1 MLQITLFFALNR
13 VFENETSTQSKKVLK
28 KFWREIFFEYY
39 INNSSELLSFF
50 KRLPDEEWTYN
61 TKKFL
66 QNINSIFLEYV
77 TLFLTLYTMW
87 KIIGIDLGTTNS
99 AVAFMEGG
107 EAKIIPNAEGNRTT
121 PSIVAHK
128 DGSII
133 VGTPAKRQAITN
145 PAGTI
150 FSAKRFIGRKF
161 DEVQDEIKNVPY
173 EVVKGKDGSALIK
186 FDGKEVRPEE
196 IGAHILMK
204 LKADAEK
211 FLGQTVSEAVITVP
225 AYFNDD
231 QRQATINAGK
241 IAGLEVKRIVNEPT
255 AAALAYGAG
264 KGKNEK
270 IAIYDFGGG
279 TFDISILELSDEGTF
294 EVLATNGDTHLGG
307 DDFDKIITDW
317 IIDEFKKDQAID
329 LRNDPMALQRVRD
342 EAEKAKKELSSTSD
356 YDINLPY
363 ITVDSSGP
371 KNLAMTLTRNK
382 FEELIAD
389 TVEKSIAPCKAVLKD
404 AGLKASDLNQVL
416 MVGGS
421 TRVPLV
427 MQKVEAFFGKKPNTG
442 INPDESVAMGA
453 AIQAGIIGGDV
464 TDVLLLDVT
473 PLTLGIE
480 TMGGVR
486 TPMIT
491 RNTTIPANKTETFS
505 TAVDNQPSVEIHVLQ
520 GEREMAADNKS
531 LGRFMLDGIAPA
543 PRGVPQIE
551 VSFDIDANGVLH
563 VTAKDKGTGK
573 EQKITIQGSTGM
585 DEAEVDKLV
594 KEAEAKKEEDKK
606 KKELVDARNQADG
619 AVAQADK
626 LMRDNA
632 DKISDEDKALL
643 EDKVKDVKEVLAKSD
658 ASKDDFEAPSKA
670 LQDALMQVGQKIYS
684 QADAAGAPQDGAQ
697 AEDTQKAEDD
707 VQDGEVEK

>member
-1 MLQITLFFALNR
+1 MTIKKLLKILI
-13 VFENETSTQSKKVLK
+13 SKK
-28 KFWREIFFEYY
+28 I
-39 INNSSELLSFF
+39 I
-50 KRLPDEEWTYN
+50 
-61 TKKFL
+61 
-66 QNINSIFLEYV
+66 
-77 TLFLTLYTMW
+77 MW

-99 AVAFMEGG
+99 CVAFMEGW
-107 EAKIIPNAEGNRTT
+107 EAKVINNAEGNRTT

-161 DEVQDEIKNVPY
+161 DEIQEEIKSVPY
-173 EVVKGKDGSALIK
+173 NVVKGSNGEALIE
-186 FDGKEVRPEE
+186 FDGKQVRPEE
-196 IGAHILMK
+196 IGSHVLMK
-204 LKADAEK
+204 IKEDAEK
-211 FLGQTVSEAVITVP
+211 FLGQKVTEAVITVP

-255 AAALAYGAG
+255 AAALSYGAG

-270 IAIYDFGGG
+270 IAVYDLGGG

-294 EVLATNGDTHLGG
+294 EVLSTNGDTHLGG
-307 DDFDKIITDW
+307 DDFDKVILDY
-317 IIDEFKKDQAID
+317 IIDEFKKDQGVD
-329 LRNDPMALQRVRD
+329 LRNDAMALQRVRD
-342 EAEKAKKELSSTSD
+342 EAEKAKKELSTTTS

-371 KNLAMTLTRNK
+371 KNLMMSISRTK
-382 FEELIAD
+382 FEELISD
-389 TVEKSIAPCKAVLKD
+389 LVERSLEPCRKVLSD
-404 AGLKASDLNQVL
+404 AGLSASDLDQVL
-416 MVGGS
+416 LVGGS

-427 MQKVEAFFGKKPNTG
+427 ISKVEAFFGKKPNAG
-442 INPDESVAMGA
+442 VNPDEAVAMGA

-486 TPMIT
+486 TAMIA

-531 LGRFMLDGIAPA
+531 LGRFILDGIAPA
-543 PRGVPQIE
+543 PRGVPQVE
-551 VSFDIDANGVLH
+551 VSFDIDANGVLK
-563 VTAKDKGTGK
+563 VKAKDKGTGK
-573 EQKITIQGSTGM
+573 EQHITIQGSTGM

-606 KKELVDARNQADG
+606 KKDLVDARNQADSG
-619 AVAQADK
+619 VAQAEK
-626 LMRDNA
+626 MLADNA
-632 DKISDEDKALL
+632 DKVEDA
-643 EDKVKDVKEVLAKSD
+643 DKTSVEEKIAKVKEVLGKAD
-658 ASKDDFEAPSKA
+658 ASKEDFETVNKE
-670 LQDALMQVGQKIYS
+670 LQDTMMQVGQKLYS
-684 QADAAGAPQDGAQ
+684 QPGAEGAADQGQ
-697 AEDTQKAEDD
+697 AEQKADD
-707 VQDGEVEK
+707 GVQDADVETDGDDKTTRV

>member
-1 MLQITLFFALNR
+1 
-13 VFENETSTQSKKVLK
+13 
-28 KFWREIFFEYY
+28 
-39 INNSSELLSFF
+39 
-50 KRLPDEEWTYN
+50 
-61 TKKFL
+61 
-66 QNINSIFLEYV
+66 
-77 TLFLTLYTMW
+77 
-87 KIIGIDLGTTNS
+87 
-99 AVAFMEGG
+99 
-107 EAKIIPNAEGNRTT
+107 
-121 PSIVAHK
+121 
-128 DGSII
+128 
-133 VGTPAKRQAITN
+133 
-145 PAGTI
+145 
-150 FSAKRFIGRKF
+150 
-161 DEVQDEIKNVPY
+161 
-173 EVVKGKDGSALIK
+173 
-186 FDGKEVRPEE
+186 
-196 IGAHILMK
+196 MK
-204 LKADAEK
+204 LKEDAEK
-211 FLGQTVSEAVITVP
+211 YLGQTVSEAVVTVP

-270 IAIYDFGGG
+270 IAVYDLGGG
-279 TFDISILELSDEGTF
+279 TFDISILELSEEGTF

-307 DDFDKIITDW
+307 DDFDKVITDW

-371 KNLAMTLTRNK
+371 KNLMMTLTRTK
-382 FEELIAD
+382 FEELIGD
-389 TVEKSIAPCKAVLKD
+389 LVERSLKPCKAVLAD

-416 MVGGS
+416 LVGGS

-427 MQKVEAFFGKKPNTG
+427 VQKVEAFFGRKPNTG
-442 INPDESVAMGA
+442 VNPDESVAMGA

-486 TPMIT
+486 TPMIA

-594 KEAEAKKEEDKK
+594 KEAEAKKDEDKK
-606 KKELVDARNQADG
+606 KKDMVDARNGADG
-619 AVAQADK
+619 AVAQAEK
-626 LMRDNA
+626 LMADNA
-632 DKISDEDKALL
+632 DKVSDEDKTLL
-643 EDKVKDVKEVLAKSD
+643 EDKIKGVKDILAKAD
-658 ASKDDFEAPSKA
+658 ASKDDIESESKA
-670 LQDALMQVGQKIYS
+670 LQDALMQVGQKVYS
-684 QADAAGAPQDGAQ
+684 QADAAQDAPADGQ
-697 AEDTQKAEDD
+697 TEEKKDDD

>member
-1 MLQITLFFALNR
+1 
-13 VFENETSTQSKKVLK
+13 
-28 KFWREIFFEYY
+28 
-39 INNSSELLSFF
+39 
-50 KRLPDEEWTYN
+50 
-61 TKKFL
+61 
-66 QNINSIFLEYV
+66 
-77 TLFLTLYTMW
+77 MW

-99 AVAFMEGG
+99 CVAFMEGW
-107 EAKIIPNAEGNRTT
+107 EAKVIANAEGNRTT

-128 DGSII
+128 DGAVI

-161 DEVQDEIKNVPY
+161 DEVQEEIKSVPY
-173 EVVKGKDGSALIK
+173 EVVKGSNGEALIK
-186 FDGKEVRPEE
+186 FDGKDVRPEE
-196 IGAHILMK
+196 IGAHVLMK
-204 LKADAEK
+204 IKEDAEK
-211 FLGQTVSEAVITVP
+211 FLGQKVTEAVITVP

-255 AAALAYGAG
+255 AAALSYGAG

-270 IAIYDFGGG
+270 IAVYDLGGG

-294 EVLATNGDTHLGG
+294 EVLSTNGDTHLGG
-307 DDFDKIITDW
+307 DDFDKVILDY
-317 IIDEFKKDQAID
+317 IIDEFQKDQAVD
-329 LRNDPMALQRVRD
+329 LRKDPMALQRVRD
-342 EAEKAKKELSSTSD
+342 EAEKAKKELSSTTS

-371 KNLAMTLTRNK
+371 KNLMMSISRTK
-382 FEELIAD
+382 FEELISD
-389 TVEKSIAPCKAVLKD
+389 LVERSLIPCKKVLSD
-404 AGLKASDLNQVL
+404 AGLSASDLDQIL
-416 MVGGS
+416 LVGGS

-427 MQKVEAFFGKKPNTG
+427 ASKVEAFFGKKPNAG

-486 TPMIT
+486 TAMIA
-491 RNTTIPANKTETFS
+491 RNTTIPANKNETFS

-520 GEREMAADNKS
+520 GEREMAADNKP

-551 VSFDIDANGVLH
+551 VHFDIDANGILK

-573 EQKITIQGSTGM
+573 EQHITIQGSTGM
-585 DEAEVDKLV
+585 DEAEVDALV

-606 KKELVDARNQADG
+606 KKDMVDARNNADSG
-619 AVAQADK
+619 VAQAEK
-626 LMRDNA
+626 MLADNA
-632 DKISDEDKALL
+632 DKVSDEDKMAVN
-643 EDKVKDVKEVLAKSD
+643 EKIAKVKEVLGNAD
-658 ASKDDFEAPSKA
+658 ATKEEFEAVNKE
-670 LQDALMQVGQKIYS
+670 LQDTMMQVGQKLYS
-684 QADAAGAPQDGAQ
+684 QPGAEGAAEGQAQQAADDGVQD
-697 AEDTQKAEDD
+697 AEVESDEDD
-707 VQDGEVEK
+707 KKTRV

>member
-1 MLQITLFFALNR
+1 
-13 VFENETSTQSKKVLK
+13 
-28 KFWREIFFEYY
+28 
-39 INNSSELLSFF
+39 
-50 KRLPDEEWTYN
+50 
-61 TKKFL
+61 
-66 QNINSIFLEYV
+66 
-77 TLFLTLYTMW
+77 MW

-99 AVAFMEGG
+99 CVAFMEGW
-107 EAKIIPNAEGNRTT
+107 EAKVIANAEGNRTT

-128 DGSII
+128 DGNII

-161 DEVQDEIKNVPY
+161 DEVQEEIKSVPY
-173 EVVKGKDGSALIK
+173 EVVKGSNGEALIK
-186 FDGKEVRPEE
+186 FDGKDVRPEE
-196 IGAHILMK
+196 IGAHVLMK
-204 LKADAEK
+204 IKEDAEK
-211 FLGQTVSEAVITVP
+211 FLGQTVTEAVITVP

-255 AAALAYGAG
+255 AAALSYGAG

-270 IAIYDFGGG
+270 IAVYDLGGG

-294 EVLATNGDTHLGG
+294 EVLSTNGDTHLGG
-307 DDFDKIITDW
+307 DDFDKKILDY
-317 IIDEFKKDQAID
+317 IIDEFKKEQAVD

-342 EAEKAKKELSSTSD
+342 EAEKAKKELSSTTS

-363 ITVDSSGP
+363 ITVDASGP
-371 KNLAMTLTRNK
+371 KNLMMSISRTK
-382 FEELIAD
+382 FEELIGD
-389 TVEKSIAPCKAVLKD
+389 LVERSLVPCKKVLSD
-404 AGLKASDLNQVL
+404 AGLSASDLDQIL
-416 MVGGS
+416 LVGGS

-427 MQKVEAFFGKKPNTG
+427 ASKVEAFFGKKPNAG

-486 TPMIT
+486 TAMIT
-491 RNTTIPANKTETFS
+491 RNTTIPANKNETFS

-520 GEREMAADNKS
+520 GEREMAADNKP

-551 VSFDIDANGVLH
+551 VHFDIDTNGILK

-573 EQKITIQGSTGM
+573 EQHITIQGSTGM
-585 DEAEVDKLV
+585 DEAEVDALV
-594 KEAEAKKEEDKK
+594 KEAEAKKEEDTKK
-606 KKELVDARNQADG
+606 KDLVDSRNNADSG
-619 AVAQADK
+619 VAQADK
-626 LMRDNA
+626 MLKDNA
-632 DKISDEDKALL
+632 DKVSDEDKVLVEEKIAA
-643 EDKVKDVKEVLAKSD
+643 VKEVLGKAD
-658 ASKDDFEAPSKA
+658 ASKEEFETVNKE
-670 LQDALMQVGQKIYS
+670 LQDTMMEVGQKLYA
-684 QADAAGAPQDGAQ
+684 QPGAEGAPTGE
-697 AEDTQKAEDD
+697 AEQKADDGVQDAEVESDEDD
-707 VQDGEVEK
+707 KKTRV